1 MLRNAQTLVL
11 LAGLLAAAC
20 AAPAQNDY
28 LSGNEDSAEDDG
40 DEKEGAIVK
49 SGTSSTGSSSTTK
62 TTGTSTDSQP
72 STDTGTGSNATPAPM
87 PTGSGTGTTT
97 TPPAPTGLPF
107 QVPTE
112 KVNISSPSKL
122 FDSKGSYKGGSAL
135 ARAND
140 KHASSVTGKD
150 CMSCHGT
157 AGPGPQFAFGGS
169 IKKGEDWDWFWGW
182 PNKREDGAKEVEI
195 RVIGEDGYVFDTIS
209 DKDGNFF
216 YKSQTSLKP
225 KFTGVRKD
233 KFARSFKS
241 NGAACNSCHENGK
254 KTDPGKMW
262 IWEGSSPG
270 GWGPGGGPYSGG
282 GFGMW

>member
-28 LSGNEDSAEDDG
+28 LDGKEESADEDG
-40 DEKEGAIVK
+40 DDKEGSIVK
-49 SGTSSTGSSSTTK
+49 SGTTG
-62 TTGTSTDSQP
+62 GTSTGKTQTGTTSSSDAKP
-72 STDTGTGSNATPAPM
+72 STDTGTSASPTP
-87 PTGSGTGTTT
+87 TGTGTTT

-112 KVNISSPSKL
+112 KVSISSPSKV

-135 ARAND
+135 VRAND

-150 CMSCHGT
+150 CMSCHGS
-157 AGPGPQFAFGGS
+157 AGPGPQFAFGGT
-169 IKKGEDWDWFWGW
+169 IHKGEDWDWWWGW
-182 PNKREDGAKEVEI
+182 PNKREDGAKEVEV

-216 YKSQTSLKP
+216 YKSQTPLKP
-225 KFTGVRKD
+225 KFTGVRKE

-262 IWEGSSPG
+262 IWEGSAPG